1 MLAITGFLLS
11 TGAGSNRGA
20 QIMTTQAQPRSGPV
34 QGHPR
39 GLAYLAFTEMWER
52 FSYYGMTALL
62 TLYMTKQLLLPEHAA
77 KVIGLASL
85 RSWLEFRGPM
95 TDLAFAAIVYGWYSG
110 LVYFTPILGGWLAD
124 RVLGKKRTVVLGAC
138 LMSAGHLAMTFDA
151 TFLLAL
157 LLLILGSGCLK
168 GNISAQVGALYPRE
182 AQSLRDRGFAIFST
196 GINIGAASGP
206 LVTGAL
212 AAAYGWHAGFAVAAV
227 LMLVALCV
235 YLAGQKHLPEVPPAA
250 MRPTISA
257 PLTPVERRQLWAL
270 TAVILLIIPAEITY
284 PMVWS
289 IGLVWAD
296 QQVALGGMPAAWFGS
311 VDSSGSIIAAPIL
324 LALWAAQARK
334 GSEPDSVGKIAIG
347 TLVVSLCALLMALAS
362 WLSPAPHSTSL
373 VLALLA
379 FLGMGLGWMYYWP
392 TALALVSRT
401 APAKINSTM
410 VGAAFLCP
418 FVAHTLAG
426 YVGSY
431 YDQMS
436 PAAFWTMDAAIGL
449 VGAAVLF
456 ALNRPLSRALRGD

>member
-1 MLAITGFLLS
+1 MQLPRNRLTAMLA
-11 TGAGSNRGA
+11 
-20 QIMTTQAQPRSGPV
+20 
-34 QGHPR
+34 GHPR

-62 TLYMTKQLLLPEHAA
+62 TLYMAKQLLLPEHAVNVA
-77 KVIGLASL
+77 GLAAL
-85 RSWLEFRGPM
+85 RHMFEFRGPM
-95 TDLAFAAIVYGWYSG
+95 TNLAFASIVYGWYSG

-151 TFLLAL
+151 TFLAAL

-182 AQSLRDRGFAIFST
+182 AHSLRDRGFAIFST
-196 GINIGAASGP
+196 GINIGAAVGP

-212 AAAYGWHAGFAVAAV
+212 AAAYGWHAGFAIAAA
-227 LMLVALCV
+227 LMLVALFV
-235 YLAGQKHLPEVPPAA
+235 YLAGQKHLPEVPPKA
-250 MRPTISA
+250 MQQTISA
-257 PLTPVERRQLWAL
+257 PLTAGERRQLWAL
-270 TAVILLIIPAEITY
+270 VAVILLIIPAEITY

-296 QQVALGGMPAAWFGS
+296 QQVALGSVPAAWFGS
-311 VDSSGSIIAAPIL
+311 VDSTGSIIAAPL
-324 LALWAAQARK
+324 LLLLWAAQARN
-334 GSEPDSVGKIAIG
+334 GREPGSVGKIAIG
-347 TLVVSLCALLMALAS
+347 TLLVSLFALVMAGTS
-362 WLSPAPHSTSL
+362 WLSPAPHSASL
-373 VLALLA
+373 VLALIA

-410 VGAAFLCP
+410 VGATFLCP
-418 FVAHTLAG
+418 FVAHTMAG

-436 PAAFWTMDAAIGL
+436 PATFWAMDAGIGL
-449 VGAAVLF
+449 VGAAILF
-456 ALNRPLSRALRGD
+456 ALNRPLTRALEPDPA

>member
-1 MLAITGFLLS
+1 
-11 TGAGSNRGA
+11 
-20 QIMTTQAQPRSGPV
+20 MTTDAQPRQGMLA
-34 QGHPR
+34 GHPR

-62 TLYMTKQLLLPEHAA
+62 TLYMVKQLLLPEHASN
-77 KVIGLASL
+77 VLGLAPL
-85 RSWLEFRGPM
+85 RNLFEFRGPM
-95 TDLAFAAIVYGWYSG
+95 TDLAFASIVYGWYSG

-157 LLLILGSGCLK
+157 VLLILGSGCLK
-168 GNISAQVGALYPRE
+168 GNISAQVGTLYPRE
-182 AQSLRDRGFAIFST
+182 ATSLRERGFAIFST

-212 AAAYGWHAGFAVAAV
+212 AAAYGWHAGFAIAAA
-227 LMLVALCV
+227 LMLVALAV
-235 YLAGQKHLPEVPPAA
+235 YLAGQKHLPEAPPQQIKKVAHV
-250 MRPTISA
+250 
-257 PLTPVERRQLWAL
+257 PLTPAERRQIWAL
-270 TAVILLIIPAEITY
+270 VAVIILIIPAEIAY

-289 IGLVWAD
+289 IGIVWVD
-296 QQVALGGMPAAWFGS
+296 QQVALGSIPAAWFGS
-311 VDSSGSIIAAPIL
+311 ADSTGSIIAAPL
-324 LALWAAQARK
+324 LLLLWAAQARK
-334 GSEPDSVGKIAIG
+334 GREPTSVGKIAIG
-347 TLVVSLCALLMALAS
+347 TLLTGVFALVMAGAS
-362 WLSPAPHSTSL
+362 YLSPAPQSASL
-373 VLALLA
+373 LLALIA

-418 FVAHTLAG
+418 FIAHTLAG
-426 YVGSY
+426 YIGSY

-449 VGAAVLF
+449 FGAVLLF
-456 ALNRPLSRALRGD
+456 ALNRPLTRALEPDPV

>member
-1 MLAITGFLLS
+1 
-11 TGAGSNRGA
+11 
-20 QIMTTQAQPRSGPV
+20 MTIEAQPRTGML

-62 TLYMTKQLLLPEHAA
+62 TLYMVKQLLMPEHAA
-77 KVIGLASL
+77 NVLGLAGL
-85 RSWLEFRGPM
+85 RSLFEFRAPM
-95 TDLAFAAIVYGWYSG
+95 TDLAFASIVYGWYSG

-151 TFLLAL
+151 TFLVAL

-182 AQSLRDRGFAIFST
+182 AHSLRDRGFAIFST
-196 GINIGAASGP
+196 GINIGAAAGP

-212 AAAYGWHAGFAVAAV
+212 AAAYGWHAGFAIAAA
-227 LMLVALCV
+227 LMLVALFV
-235 YLAGQKHLPEVPPAA
+235 YLAGQKHLPEVPPKA
-250 MRPTISA
+250 MQQTISA
-257 PLTPVERRQLWAL
+257 PLTAGERRQLWAL
-270 TAVILLIIPAEITY
+270 VAVILLIIPAEITY

-296 QQVALGGMPAAWFGS
+296 QQVALGSVPAAWFGS
-311 VDSSGSIIAAPIL
+311 VDSTGSIIAAPL
-324 LALWAAQARK
+324 LLLLWAAQARK

-347 TLVVSLCALLMALAS
+347 TLLVSLFALVMAGAS
-362 WLSPAPHSTSL
+362 WLSPAPHSVSL
-373 VLALLA
+373 GLALIA

-410 VGAAFLCP
+410 VGATFLCP
-418 FVAHTLAG
+418 FVAHTMAG

-436 PAAFWTMDAAIGL
+436 PAAFWTMDASIGL
-449 VGAAVLF
+449 VGAAILF
-456 ALNRPLSRALRGD
+456 ALNKPLSRALEPDPV

>member
-1 MLAITGFLLS
+1 
-11 TGAGSNRGA
+11 
-20 QIMTTQAQPRSGPV
+20 MTTEAQPRTGMLD
-34 QGHPR
+34 GHPR

-62 TLYMTKQLLLPEHAA
+62 TLYMVKQLLLPEHAA
-77 KVIGLASL
+77 KVMGLSAL
-85 RSWLEFRGPM
+85 RSLFEFRAPM

-182 AQSLRDRGFAIFST
+182 AHSLRDRGFAIFST
-196 GINIGAASGP
+196 GINIGAAAGP

-212 AAAYGWHAGFAVAAV
+212 AAAYGWHAGFAIAAA
-227 LMLVALCV
+227 LMLVALFV
-235 YLAGQKHLPEVPPAA
+235 YLSGQKHLPEVPPQQIKQVAHV
-250 MRPTISA
+250 
-257 PLTPVERRQLWAL
+257 PLTPGERRQVWTLV
-270 TAVILLIIPAEITY
+270 AVILLIIPAEITY

-296 QQVALGGMPAAWFGS
+296 QQVALGSVPAAWFGS
-311 VDSSGSIIAAPIL
+311 VDSTGSIIAAPL
-324 LALWAAQARK
+324 LLLLWAAQARK
-334 GSEPDSVGKIAIG
+334 RREPTSVGKIAIG
-347 TLVVSLCALLMALAS
+347 TMLTSVFALVMAGAS
-362 WLSPAPHSTSL
+362 YLSPAPHSAS
-373 VLALLA
+373 LALALIA

-410 VGAAFLCP
+410 VGATFLCP

-436 PAAFWTMDAAIGL
+436 PAAFWSMDASIGL
-449 VGAAVLF
+449 VGAAILF
-456 ALNRPLSRALRGD
+456 ALNRPLSRALEPDPA